1 MKKIILAALMLP
13 LSALAQT
20 YPSPTFN
27 SLTLQ
32 NPLTA
37 ANGGTGAT
45 TSTGSGAAVLATSP
59 TLVTPALGTPSSATL
74 TNATGLPVSTGISGL
89 GTGVAAGLANAV
101 TGSGSPVLATSPT
114 IASPTVTG
122 SFNAMGLVTVSDL
135 ATQAANTILGNGTSS
150 TAHPTALAVPSC
162 SAAGTA
168 LQWTSASGFTCGSG
182 YLNNSSAVN
191 QAATGNFYTSA
202 GARINRFNDRFF
214 LGTATQYDGNQ
225 TPATGDWS
233 LTTYPV
239 TGGQGAFEYLVSGA
253 MIPVG
258 IIGGNLGV
266 TAYGRTSDGGGGGTQ
281 ATIGMSS
288 FGVNDNTVGGG
299 AALWAYYGSVVRSA
313 TSTGSNTNTMEL
325 DVANLG
331 PTVKQYPNAMYPNG
345 LTDGIG
351 VNAGGELQNDSSVT
365 MGTNTAGITI
375 SQNDVTG
382 HANWDKGIIFQS
394 TAIAGAD
401 GTGGNHTGTAIAMAP
416 GHQIVYFNN
425 SNAITGGFYSDAT
438 TVGGTLYQ
446 EQYVKLSN
454 FGMLV
459 QDGNALPQFR
469 VDNAT
474 TSAANY
480 LMVDAANT
488 GAAPKLSAVGTD
500 TNVAMTITGQGNGGV
515 QIHGQTAGVAV
526 PASFVGEVI
535 CAQVTNGGS
544 PTGCAT
550 NSNTPISLTTAT
562 AANVTSITLT
572 AGDWD
577 IWGNIA
583 FIAAG
588 STLTS
593 SNQCGFSTTSAALPT
608 PPNSGGYAL
617 AYPQSTAGSSNIL
630 PCGTMPLH
638 VSSST
643 TVYLVGS
650 SVFSASTMT
659 AYGYIGARRRD

>member
-1 MKKIILAALMLP
+1 MKKLIFPAIMLP
-13 LSALAQT
+13 SLAFGQIF
-20 YPSPTFN
+20 PSPTFN

-37 ANGGTGAT
+37 ANGGTGTT
-45 TSTGSGAAVLATSP
+45 TSTGSGAVVLATSP
-59 TLVTPALGTPSSATL
+59 TLVAPALGTPSSATL

-122 SFNAMGLVTVSDL
+122 AFNATGLVTLSDH
-135 ATQAANTILGNGTSS
+135 ATQAANTIIGNGTAS
-150 TAHPTALAVPSC
+150 TASPTALPVPGC
-162 SAAGTA
+162 YATGTA
-168 LQWTSASGFTCGSG
+168 LQWNSGFICGTG

-191 QAATGNFYTSA
+191 QAATGNYYTSA

-253 MIPVG
+253 MVPVG

-331 PTVKQYPNAMYPNG
+331 ATVKQFPNAMYPNG

-351 VNAGGELQNDSSVT
+351 INAGGELQNDSSVT
-365 MGTNTAGITI
+365 MGTNTAALTI
-375 SQNDVTG
+375 SQNDATG

-394 TAIAGAD
+394 TAIAGAN
-401 GTGGNHTGTAIAMAP
+401 GTGGNNTGTAIAMAP

-425 SNAITGGFYSDAT
+425 SNAVTGGFWSSAT
-438 TVGGTLYQ
+438 TVGGTLSS
-446 EQYVKLSN
+446 EQYVQLSN
-454 FGMLV
+454 FGTLFT
-459 QDGNALPQFR
+459 DGNDYTQFR
-469 VDNAT
+469 VNNSAT
-474 TSAANY
+474 AAANY
-480 LMVDAANT
+480 LMASAGNT
-488 GAAPKLSAVGTD
+488 GVAPSLTAQGTD
-500 TNVAMTITGQGNGGV
+500 ANVTLSLQGQGTGGV
-515 QIHGQTAGVAV
+515 AIKGQTAG
-526 PASFVGEVI
+526 ASVSTGIVGEVI

-550 NSNTPISLTTAT
+550 NSNTPVSLTSNTAT
-562 AANVTSITLT
+562 NITSMSLT
-572 AGDWD
+572 AGDYD
-577 IWGNIA
+577 VWGSVV
-583 FIAAG
+583 FLAAG
-588 STLTS
+588 TTIPQ
-593 SNQCGFSTTSAALPT
+593 NEQCAFSQTSATLPT
-608 PPNSGGYAL
+608 PPNQGGFAL
-617 AYPQSTAGSSNIL
+617 LDPAQIAGGTNIM
-630 PCGTMPLH
+630 PCGYMPLH
-638 VSSST
+638 VAATT
-643 TVYLVGS
+643 TVYLTVQAG
-650 SVFSASTMT
+650 FTTSTMT
-659 AYGYIGARRRD
+659 GYGYIGARRRD